1 MVRNRKPSAEY
12 SVIIPQHGCWEKT
25 VSCCSSLL
33 RHHACAL
40 ELLVV
45 DDGSNEWDRARSR
58 RYLRDMAWCIE
69 QPRSGVTAAWNRG
82 LSLASAPVRV
92 LLNNDVETLASWL
105 PELDR
110 ILHAEPRALVGAE
123 YARSSAT
130 RRLGRIV
137 RLPNEARMLAGWC
150 LGFTRSA
157 AADVGDFDEGMC
169 LYWSDTDWQ
178 LRWLKT
184 HGSQIGLR
192 LLPENCMRHRGHVS
206 TRRLPTRQQQWQ
218 QDREHFLRKWGGP
231 RMGEQGQ
238 E

>member
-105 PELDR
+105 PELGR

-123 YARSSAT
+123 TGLTTLVAHGGILYVLAPS
-130 RRLGRIV
+130 LG
-137 RLPNEARMLAGWC
+137 LELSTPMLANATPMRFDRAGRGPNPTAVDGTPARATVARARFMGRES
-150 LGFTRSA
+150 LVEYRM
-157 AADVGDFDEGMC
+157 DEGGEILKATVPGVFLPKPGTVM
-169 LYWSDTDWQ
+169 
-178 LRWLKT
+178 WLM
-184 HGSQIGLR
+184 I
-192 LLPENCMRHRGHVS
+192 
-206 TRRLPTRQQQWQ
+206 RR
-218 QDREHFLRKWGGP
+218 DRCFVFP
-231 RMGEQGQ
+231 RRA
-238 E
+238 